1 MKSFC
6 KFRKRQISIIGQKS
20 NDFKSIT
27 FSVTSAYFSI
37 TSATFSVTFSVTFS
51 TFSITSA
58 YFSITSLGTGYLDKL
73 FGMVVKEFHRL
84 NVGLVSFKITKFP

>member
-20 NDFKSIT
+20 NDFESITFSVTSATFSVTSAT

-37 TSATFSVTFSVTFS
+37 T
-51 TFSITSA
+51 
-58 YFSITSLGTGYLDKL
+58 YLGTGYLDKL

-84 NVGLVSFKITKFP
+84 NVGLVSFKVTKFP